1 LANKKSA
8 EKRYR
13 QSLVRRLKNRQ
24 AKSEIKTAIKNFTT
38 SIDKKDKE
46 AAEKAFQTVQKLMD
60 TAAGKGTLHKN
71 SVARKKSRL
80 SKKFTLIGG
89 HL

>member
-1 LANKKSA
+1 MANKKSA

-24 AKSEIKTAIKNFTT
+24 AKSEIKTAIRNFTT

-46 AAEKAFQTVQKLMD
+46 SAEKAFQTVQKLMD

-80 SKKFTLIGG
+80 AKKFTLLG
-89 HL
+89 

>member
-1 LANKKSA
+1 M
-8 EKRYR
+8 
-13 QSLVRRLKNRQ
+13 KNRQ

-46 AAEKAFQTVQKLMD
+46 AAEQAFQTVQKLMD

-80 SKKFTLIGG
+80 SKKFNLLG
-89 HL
+89 